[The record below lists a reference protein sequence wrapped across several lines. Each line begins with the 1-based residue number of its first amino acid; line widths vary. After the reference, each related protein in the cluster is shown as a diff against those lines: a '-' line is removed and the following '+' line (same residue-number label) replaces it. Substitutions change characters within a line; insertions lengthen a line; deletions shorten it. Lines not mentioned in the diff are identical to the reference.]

1 MSSAPSEMASEGFL
15 GIDLG
20 TSSVKA
26 LVVDADGNVRG
37 TGSAEY
43 PILRPFPG
51 WAEQDP
57 DAWWGATIEAVQ
69 QAVGW
74 SGGLTIGGVGVSGQ
88 MHGAAFL
95 GENERPLYP
104 AVIWADQ
111 RSSRQA
117 AEITKTLGVER
128 LIEISGSPLVTGF
141 MAATAVWMREEK
153 SSVWWRTKRML
164 SPKDEIRRRITGAVA
179 TDPGDGSAALL
190 FDARWRNWSPALL
203 DATEVAS
210 ILLAPVKSSGA
221 VIGEVMPEVASELGL
236 PPETPVVTG
245 TGDAPSGLLGAGIV
259 DRETMLLSLSTGAQV
274 MVPADEFR
282 PDLTGRTHTFC
293 SALDPG
299 AGRPGWY
306 QMGATLV
313 AGMAMRWLRDEMLRL
328 PAAGAYERMTGWAE
342 KAPLGARG
350 LLFLPYLVGE
360 RTPHMDSR
368 ARGAFLGL
376 TAQHDSGDI
385 VRAVMEGVTF
395 ACFDAFLALQDAGAK
410 PERIVMAGGGAR
422 SPFWRQM
429 IADVFALPV
438 HALATTDQAAMGA
451 ALLAATG
458 VREQDPIEMAQSW
471 ARYGPTAEP
480 SEERHG
486 QYQEL
491 YEIFREAYEP
501 VVNVSYRLGDWIQ
514 SRSGPR
520 VVPRPIRKR
529 S

>member
-1 MSSAPSEMASEGFL
+1 MSKAPGKLGNEGFL

-26 LVVDADGNVRG
+26 LVVDVEGNVRG

-43 PILRPFPG
+43 PILRPYPG

-57 DAWWGATIEAVQ
+57 DAWWSAAVEAVQ

-74 SGGLTIGGVGVSGQ
+74 SGSLSIAGIGFSGQ

-95 GENERPLYP
+95 GENDRPLYP

-117 AEITKTLGVER
+117 TEVTERFGAER
-128 LIEISGSPLVTGF
+128 LIEIAGSPLVTGF

-164 SPKDEIRRRITGAVA
+164 SPKDEIRRRITGLVA
-179 TDPGDGSAALL
+179 TDPGDGSATLL

-210 ILLAPVKSSGA
+210 ILLAPVKSSSA
-221 VIGEVMPEVASELGL
+221 IAGEVTQEVAEELGI
-236 PPETPVVTG
+236 PPGTPVVTG

-259 DRETMLLSLSTGAQV
+259 DPETMLLSLSTGAQV
-274 MVPADEFR
+274 MIPAEEFR

-342 KAPLGARG
+342 RAPLGARG
-350 LLFLPYLVGE
+350 LLFLPYFVGE
-360 RTPHMDSR
+360 RTPHMDAR
-368 ARGAFLGL
+368 ARGAFVGL
-376 TAQHDSGDI
+376 TAQHDSGDL
-385 VRAVMEGVTF
+385 VRALMEGVTF
-395 ACFDAFLALQDAGAK
+395 ACHDAYSALREVGAK

-422 SPFWRQM
+422 SPLWRQ
-429 IADVFALPV
+429 IVADVFDLPV
-438 HALATTDQAAMGA
+438 YALAMTDQAAMGA
-451 ALLAATG
+451 ALLAATA
-458 VREQDPIEMAQSW
+458 VRENDPIETAQAW

-480 SEERHG
+480 NAERHA

-501 VVNVSYRLGDWIQ
+501 VANVSYRLGDWIQ
-514 SRSGPR
+514 ARSGPR